1 MTKYIIKSDGK
12 KEAYDEEKI
21 KSSIIKAG
29 SSPDIAAEAVRII
42 NKKVKDNMS
51 TNEIYNKALNRLRVL
66 EPRVA
71 LKYSLK
77 RAIMD
82 MGPEG
87 FAFEKYIAKILRE
100 YGFNTE
106 VGQFVSGYCVQH
118 EVDVVAK
125 REGKVYLIECKYHN
139 SPGIKSDVKTALYI
153 HSRFLDIEKAS
164 REKDSNNH
172 NHLEAWLVTNT
183 KCTSDA
189 IKYANCVGLKIMAW
203 HYPEVENLEYF
214 IETKKLYPIS
224 ILSTINKKQK
234 ELLLD
239 SDIILIKE
247 LESYG
252 ADDLTRLVHVNHW
265 YASKILNEARILL

>member
-12 KEAYDEEKI
+12 KELYDEEKI

-42 NKKVKDNMS
+42 NKKVKDNMG
-51 TNEIYNKALNRLRVL
+51 TDELYDKVLNRLRVL

-77 RAIMD
+77 KAIMD

-100 YGFNTE
+100 YGYSAE
-106 VGQFVSGYCVQH
+106 VGQFISGYCVEH

-125 REGKVYLIECKYHN
+125 REGKICLVECKYHN

-153 HSRFLDIEKAS
+153 HSRFLDIEKA
-164 REKDSNNH
+164 RGEKDSND
-172 NHLEAWLVTNT
+172 HLEVWLVTNT

-189 IKYANCVGLKIMAW
+189 IKYANCVGLKILAW
-203 HYPEVENLEYF
+203 HYPEVENLQYF

-234 ELLLD
+234 EILLD
-239 SDIILIKE
+239 SGIILIKE

-252 ADDLTRLVHVNHW
+252 ADDLTRLIHVNGW
-265 YASKILNEARILL
+265 QASKILKEARILL

>member
-1 MTKYIIKSDGK
+1 MTKYIIKSNGE
-12 KEAYDEEKI
+12 KEPYDDEKI

-29 SSPDIAAEAVRII
+29 SSPDIAAETVRTIT
-42 NKKVKDNMS
+42 KKVKDNMS
-51 TNEIYNKALNRLRVL
+51 TDEIYDKALNRLKVL

-106 VGQFVSGYCVQH
+106 VGQFVRGYCVEH

-125 REGKVYLIECKYHN
+125 REDEVYLIECKYHN
-139 SPGIKSDVKTALYI
+139 SPGIKSDVKIALYI
-153 HSRFLDIEKAS
+153 HSRFLDIEKA
-164 REKDSNNH
+164 RGKKDSN

-183 KCTSDA
+183 RCTSDA
-189 IKYANCVGLKIMAW
+189 IKYANCVGLKILAW
-203 HYPEVENLEYF
+203 HYPEVENLQYF

-234 ELLLD
+234 EILLD
-239 SDIILIKE
+239 SGIILIKE

-252 ADDLTRLVHVNHW
+252 AKDLTGLIHVNHW
-265 YASKILNEARILL
+265 QASKILNEARILL

>member
-1 MTKYIIKSDGK
+1 MTKYIIKSDGS
-12 KEAYDEEKI
+12 KEPYIEEKI

-29 SSPDIAAEAVRII
+29 SSPDLAEETVRTI

-51 TNEIYNKALNRLRVL
+51 TNELYNKALNRLRVL

-77 RAIMD
+77 KAIMD

-100 YGFNTE
+100 YGYSAE
-106 VGQFVSGYCVQH
+106 VGQFVPGYCVQH

-125 REGKVYLIECKYHN
+125 REGKTYLVECKYHN

-164 REKDSNNH
+164 REKENSND
-172 NHLEAWLVTNT
+172 HLEAWLVTNT

-203 HYPEVENLEYF
+203 HYPEVENLQYF
-214 IETKKLYPIS
+214 IETKELYPIS
-224 ILSTINKKQK
+224 ILTTINKKQK
-234 ELLLD
+234 EILLD
-239 SDIILIKE
+239 SGIILIKE
-247 LESYG
+247 LENYG
-252 ADDLTRLVHVNHW
+252 ANDLTRLIHVNHW
-265 YASKILNEARILL
+265 QASRIINEARILL

>member
-1 MTKYIIKSDGK
+1 MTKYIIKSDGS
-12 KEAYDEEKI
+12 KEPYDEEKI

-29 SSPDIAAEAVRII
+29 SSPDIAAETVKII

-51 TNEIYNKALNRLRVL
+51 TDEIYNKALNSLRVL
-66 EPRVA
+66 EPGIA

-77 RAIMD
+77 KAIMD

-87 FAFEKYIAKILRE
+87 FAFEKYIAKILKE
-100 YGFNTE
+100 YGYSAE
-106 VGQFVSGYCVQH
+106 VGQFIRGYCVEH

-125 REGKVYLIECKYHN
+125 REGKIYLIECKYHN

-153 HSRFLDIEKAS
+153 HSRFLDIEKA
-164 REKDSNNH
+164 REEKNSND
-172 NHLEAWLVTNT
+172 HLAAWLVTNT

-189 IKYANCVGLKIMAW
+189 IKYANCVGLKILAW
-203 HYPEVENLEYF
+203 HYPEVENLQYF

-234 ELLLD
+234 EILFD
-239 SDIILIKE
+239 SGIILIKE
-247 LESYG
+247 LERYG
-252 ADDLTRLVHVNHW
+252 KDNLARVMHMNHW
-265 YASKILNEARILL
+265 QASRIISEAIILL

>member
-1 MTKYIIKSDGK
+1 MTKYIIKSDGS
-12 KEAYDEEKI
+12 KEPYIEEKI

-29 SSPDIAAEAVRII
+29 SSPDLAEETVRTI

-51 TNEIYNKALNRLRVL
+51 TNELYNKALNRLRVL

-77 RAIMD
+77 KTIMD

-87 FAFEKYIAKILRE
+87 FAFEKYIAKILKE
-100 YGFNTE
+100 YGYSAE
-106 VGQFVSGYCVQH
+106 VGQFVPGYCVQH

-125 REGKVYLIECKYHN
+125 REGKIYLIECKYHN

-153 HSRFLDIEKAS
+153 HSRFLDIEKA
-164 REKDSNNH
+164 RGEKDNND
-172 NHLEAWLVTNT
+172 HLVAWLVTNT

-189 IKYANCVGLKIMAW
+189 IKYANCVGLKILAW
-203 HYPEVENLEYF
+203 HYPEIENLQYF
-214 IETKKLYPIS
+214 IETKKLYPVS
-224 ILSTINKKQK
+224 ILSTITRKQK
-234 ELLLD
+234 EKLFD

-247 LESYG
+247 LGSYNVDNL
-252 ADDLTRLVHVNHW
+252 ARLISVNQLE
-265 YASKILNEARILL
+265 ASRILNEVNLIL

>member
-1 MTKYIIKSDGK
+1 MRKYIIKADGK
-12 KEAYDEEKI
+12 KEPYDEQKI
-21 KSSIIKAG
+21 NSSFIKAG
-29 SSPDIAAEAVRII
+29 ASPEIAIEATGII

-51 TNEIYNKALNRLRVL
+51 TDEIYHKALGHLRVL
-66 EPRVA
+66 EPGVA

-100 YGFNTE
+100 YGFSTE

-125 REGKVYLIECKYHN
+125 KEDKICLIECKYHN

-164 REKDSNNH
+164 REKDNNNH
-172 NHLEAWLVTNT
+172 ISFEAWLVTNT
-183 KCTSDA
+183 KCKSDA
-189 IKYANCVGLKIMAW
+189 IKYANCVGLKILAW
-203 HYPEVENLEYF
+203 HYPNVENLQYF

-224 ILSTINKKQK
+224 ILSTINEKQK
-234 ELLLD
+234 EMLLD

-247 LESYG
+247 LDSYG
-252 ADDLTRLVHVNHW
+252 TDNLVKLISVSQPQ
-265 YASKILNEARILL
+265 ASKILNEASILL

>member
-1 MTKYIIKSDGK
+1 MTKYIIKSDGS
-12 KEAYDEEKI
+12 KEPYNEEKI

-29 SSPDIAAEAVRII
+29 SSPDIAAETVRTI

-51 TNEIYNKALNRLRVL
+51 TDELYNKTLNRLRAL
-66 EPRVA
+66 EPGVA

-100 YGFNTE
+100 YGYSAE
-106 VGQFVSGYCVQH
+106 VGQFVPGYCVQH

-125 REGKVYLIECKYHN
+125 REGKIYLIECKYHN
-139 SPGIKSDVKTALYI
+139 SRGIKSDVKIALYI
-153 HSRFLDIEKAS
+153 HSRFLDIEKA
-164 REKDSNNH
+164 RGQKGSND
-172 NHLEAWLVTNT
+172 HLEAWLVTNT

-203 HYPEVENLEYF
+203 HYPKVENLQYF
-214 IETKKLYPIS
+214 IESKKLYPIS
-224 ILSTINKKQK
+224 ILPTINKKQK
-234 ELLLD
+234 EILLD
-239 SDIILIKE
+239 SGIILIKE
-247 LESYG
+247 LESYKT
-252 ADDLTRLVHVNHW
+252 DDLARLIHVNNW
-265 YASKILNEARILL
+265 QASKILNEARTLL